1 MTGGAPSPEP
11 GPPQRVARR
20 EVDHEVSTRANRH
33 WWDAEAAGYLAE
45 HGTVLGTAALVW
57 GPEGWREDQLGLL
70 GELAGRD
77 VLELGSGAAQGARW
91 CAAQGARVVAL
102 DLSRRMLAHGRD
114 MDERGRPAPVAY
126 LQADARSLPLA
137 GASMDVVF
145 SAYGALP
152 FVADSVGVLREAAR
166 VLRPGGRLVFSVS
179 HPFRWALPD
188 VPGEAGLTVT
198 QSYFDRRPYVEEDA
212 TGQVVYSEHHRTL
225 GDRVGELRAAGLVL
239 EDLVEPEWPEGATH
253 TWGSWSPLRG
263 RLLPGTAIFCA
274 RRP

>member
-1 MTGGAPSPEP
+1 MTGRAPSPAP
-11 GPPQRVARR
+11 GPPERVLRR
-20 EVDHEVSTRANRH
+20 DVDPEVSSRASRR
-33 WWDAEAAGYLAE
+33 WWDAQAGSYLAE
-45 HGTVLGTAALVW
+45 HAAVLGTATLVW
-57 GPEGWREDQLGLL
+57 GPEGWREDQLRLL
-70 GELAGRD
+70 GDLTGRD
-77 VLELGSGAAQGARW
+77 VLELGCGAAQGARW

-102 DLSRRMLAHGRD
+102 DLSRQMLAHGRA
-114 MDERGRPAPVAY
+114 MDQAGRRAPVAY
-126 LQADARSLPLA
+126 LQANARSLPLA
-137 GASMDVVF
+137 GGSVDVVF

-166 VLRPGGRLVFSVS
+166 VLRAGGRLVFSVS
-179 HPFRWALPD
+179 HPFRWTLPD

-225 GDRVGELRAAGLVL
+225 GDRVRELRAAGLVL

-253 TWGSWSPLRG
+253 TWGGWSPVRG